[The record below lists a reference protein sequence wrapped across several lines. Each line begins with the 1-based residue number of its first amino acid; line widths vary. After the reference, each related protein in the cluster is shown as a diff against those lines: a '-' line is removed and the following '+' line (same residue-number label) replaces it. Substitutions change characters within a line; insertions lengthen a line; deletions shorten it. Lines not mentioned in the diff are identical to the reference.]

1 MILLNRKINL
11 NINPMRARRRRF
23 APAKYISRR
32 GSKGKIKCI
41 FLITNSKMVQW
52 FLI

>member
-1 MILLNRKINL
+1 MTLLNRKINL

-41 FLITNSKMVQW
+41 FLIINSRMAPW
-52 FLI
+52 FRI